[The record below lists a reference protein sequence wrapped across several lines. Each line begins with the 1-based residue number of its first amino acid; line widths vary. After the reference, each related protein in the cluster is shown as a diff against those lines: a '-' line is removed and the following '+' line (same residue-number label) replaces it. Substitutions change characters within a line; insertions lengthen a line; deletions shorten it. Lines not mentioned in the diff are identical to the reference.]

1 MNITENIKEGLRA
14 IRSNTLRTILTA
26 LIIAIGITALV
37 GILTAIDGIQASV
50 DSNLADLGANSFEI
64 NKKGQGGGRRRQGGK
79 AEKVYP
85 EITYKEALAYKDLF
99 QKASQISVSTDVS
112 FNAEVKHGSISTNP
126 NSQVTGI
133 DENYLQSKGFN
144 LSKGR
149 GFSTT
154 ELKYGVPVAII
165 GQELGDKLFPKI
177 SPINNFVQVLGARY
191 MVVGIIESSGGGLGG
206 NGSNRSVLIP
216 LENANQLGAGQTL
229 TYNITTISKGGDI
242 DNVMGEATGVMRLVR
257 HDKTGQ
263 PNSFEISKSESLA
276 SAMDSITGSLRG
288 AGFGIG
294 FITLLGAAIG
304 LMNIMLVSVTERTK
318 EIGVR
323 KALGATP
330 ARIRQQFLVE
340 AVVICLLGGLGGIV
354 LGILIGNAVSSLTGA
369 SGFIVPWLWIM
380 VGLVVCVAV
389 GILSGYYPA
398 YKASKMD
405 PIESLRFE

>member
-1 MNITENIKEGLRA
+1 MNITENINEGLRA
-14 IRSNTLRTILTA
+14 IRSNTLRTVLTA

-64 NKKGQGGGRRRQGGK
+64 NKKGQGGRRRQGGRS
-79 AEKVYP
+79 EKIYP
-85 EITYKEALAYKDLF
+85 DITYKEALAYKDLF

-144 LSKGR
+144 ISKGR

-165 GQELGDKLFPKI
+165 GQELADKLFPKV

-206 NGSNRSVLIP
+206 NGSNRTVLVP
-216 LENANQLGAGQTL
+216 LENANQLAAGQTL
-229 TYNITTISKGGDI
+229 TYKITTISKGGDI

-276 SAMDSITGSLRG
+276 SAMESITGSLRG

-340 AVVICLLGGLGGIV
+340 AVVICLLGGLGGII

>member
-14 IRSNTLRTILTA
+14 IRSNTLRTVLTA

-64 NKKGQGGGRRRQGGK
+64 NKKGQGGRRRQGGRS
-79 AEKVYP
+79 EKVYP
-85 EITYKEALAYKDLF
+85 DITYKEALAYKNLF

-133 DENYLQSKGFN
+133 DENYLQSKGFD

-165 GQELGDKLFPKI
+165 GQELAEKLFPKI
-177 SPINNFVQVLGARY
+177 SPLNNFVQVLGARY
-191 MVVGIIESSGGGLGG
+191 MVVGVIESSGGGLGG
-206 NGSNRSVLIP
+206 NGSNRTVLVP
-216 LENANQLGAGQTL
+216 LENANQLGAGKTL
-229 TYNITTISKGGDI
+229 TYKITTISKGGNI

-276 SAMDSITGSLRG
+276 SAMESITGSLRG

-330 ARIRQQFLVE
+330 SRIRQQFLVE
-340 AVVICLLGGLGGIV
+340 AVVICLLGGIGGII

-380 VGLVVCVAV
+380 VGLVVCVGV